1 MGNGVNFGFGSLG
14 SYVNELGIDWKNFA
28 ETRAKIEKGYGSTEP
43 LATKVA
49 AQQQSMITVATIDFM
64 QHDKDGSGYFDE
76 VEFYDTDKYQKT
88 FSQNEQESR
97 NLFNAIAE
105 KGKIS
110 PERYG
115 AFMNVRDT
123 GDGLPQNGIVSFG
136 VNDRL
141 REVAQKGP
149 NTLGFS
155 HKAMGKDFDKLTL
168 GQAIDLVQ
176 YGKIKYATTEQID
189 KGYLKL
195 QKEN

>member
-1 MGNGVNFGFGSLG
+1 MGNGVNFG
-14 SYVNELGIDWKNFA
+14 EI
-28 ETRAKIEKGYGSTEP
+28 RAKIEKGYGSTEP

-49 AQQQSMITVATIDFM
+49 ASHQSMITNATSCFM
-64 QHDKDGSGYFDE
+64 QHDKDGSGYLDE
-76 VEFYDTDKYQKT
+76 VEFYAQDKYYKT
-88 FSQNEQESR
+88 FSQNEEESR

-105 KGKIS
+105 EGKIS

-115 AFMNVRDT
+115 AFMNVRET
-123 GDGLPQNGIVSFG
+123 GDGLPQSGFVSGG

>member
-1 MGNGVNFGFGSLG
+1 MEIGVNFG
-14 SYVNELGIDWKNFA
+14 

-43 LATKVA
+43 LSIKVA
-49 AQQQSMITVATIDFM
+49 ARHQSRITWGTIDFM
-64 QHDKDGSGYFDE
+64 QHDKDGSGYLDE
-76 VEFYDTDKYQKT
+76 VEFYGKYKSP

-105 KGKIS
+105 EGKIS

-115 AFMNVRDT
+115 AFMNVRET
-123 GDGLPQNGIVSFG
+123 GDGLQQRGFVSGG

>member
-1 MGNGVNFGFGSLG
+1 MGNGVNFGFGDG
-14 SYVNELGIDWKNFA
+14 KKFA
-28 ETRAKIEKGYGSTEP
+28 EIRAKIEKGYGSTEP

-49 AQQQSMITVATIDFM
+49 AQQQSAITIATIDFM
-64 QHDKDGSGYFDE
+64 LHDRDGSGYFDE
-76 VEFYDTDKYQKT
+76 VEFYDKDKYQKT
-88 FSQNEQESR
+88 FFQNEKESR

-105 KGKIS
+105 EGKIS

-115 AFMNVRDT
+115 AFMNVRDA
-123 GDGLPQNGIVSFG
+123 GDGLPLNGIVSDG

-141 REVAQKGP
+141 REVAQKGH
-149 NTLGFS
+149 NTLGFR